1 MHGVD
6 DVEEFCHR
14 LGQEQGILLVPGSC
28 FNNPGHARF
37 GFGGPT
43 ADLEDGLARVSFQL
57 NAESA
62 SPLISESYELVGQ
75 EA

>member
-14 LGQEQGILLVPGSC
+14 LGQEQGVLLVPGSC

-43 ADLEDGLARVSFQL
+43 ADLEEGLARVSLQL
-57 NAESA
+57 NARSA
-62 SPLISESYELVGQ
+62 SYLISDPYELVGQ